1 MDAATERF
9 RPHPLSAL
17 LAGLQSGMLG
27 VVCMLGWLGVSAKWQ
42 ERSFWTAEN
51 LMASVFYGA
60 RAIRS
65 GFAAE
70 TLSGLAVYLVLYS
83 VLGAVFA
90 LLVRDRLSR
99 FRTLLLSVLFAVAW
113 YYVSF
118 GVIWRSLMPLVALL
132 HVQRAT
138 AFGHLIY
145 GAVLG
150 MYPTHWAHRPEEMP
164 SAATDQS

>member
-9 RPHPLSAL
+9 RPPALSAL
-17 LAGLQSGMLG
+17 LAGMQSGMLG
-27 VVCMLGWLGVSAKWQ
+27 VFCMLGWLGVSAKWQ

-51 LMASVFYGA
+51 LMASAFYGS

-65 GFAAE
+65 GFASE

-83 VLGAVFA
+83 ALGAVFA
-90 LLVRDRLSR
+90 LLVRDRLPR
-99 FRTLLLSVLFAVAW
+99 FRILLLSVLFSVAW

-118 GVIWRSLMPLVALL
+118 GIIWRSLMPLVALL
-132 HVQRAT
+132 HVERST

-150 MYPTHWAHRPEEMP
+150 MYPSHWSQPPEEMP
-164 SAATDQS
+164 PDATKVD